1 MTVEELS
8 ELYYITK
15 EIERIQKDLAELEQE
30 RFQNKE
36 EWLESEQKER
46 KTHKTFETVLYDY
59 FCVLQRKRM
68 EAELLLEAIEDA
80 ETRLIIRLRVVNH
93 MKWREIAEE
102 LDLERTTISKRFYKF
117 FANSAIKEK
126 KGF

>member
-1 MTVEELS
+1 MTAEELS

-15 EIERIQKDLAELEQE
+15 EIEQLQKELAELQGK
-30 RFQNKE
+30 RFQNKR
-36 EWLESEQKER
+36 EWLESKQKDG
-46 KTHKTFETVLYDY
+46 KTFETVLYDY
-59 FCVLQRKRM
+59 LCMLQRKRM
-68 EAELLLEAIEDA
+68 EAEQFLEAIEDA

-117 FANSAIKEK
+117 FINSAIKEK
-126 KGF
+126 KDF